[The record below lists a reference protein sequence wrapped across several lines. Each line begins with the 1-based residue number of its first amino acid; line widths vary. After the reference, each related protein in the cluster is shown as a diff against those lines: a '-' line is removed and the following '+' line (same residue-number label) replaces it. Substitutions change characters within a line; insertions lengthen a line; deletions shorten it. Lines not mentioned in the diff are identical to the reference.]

1 VRDKTTRWPED
12 EAVPLVPVQRPRSAL
27 QAAFWLLPFGVL
39 SGAGDDGPA
48 TLAVGLALGVAWQ
61 LVYRRDLVDRL
72 TVVAVFLT
80 VGAATAFLMRAV
92 AGNVTVDLSHAGG
105 ALACLAGLVLTEQA
119 LRARDLRAHRRAATS
134 PAEAVPARP

>member
-1 VRDKTTRWPED
+1 MVRERE
-12 EAVPLVPVQRPRSAL
+12 Q
-27 QAAFWLLPFGVL
+27 
-39 SGAGDDGPA
+39 
-48 TLAVGLALGVAWQ
+48 AVGLALGVAWQ
-61 LVYRRDLVDRL
+61 LVHRRDLIDRL

-80 VGAATAFLMRAV
+80 VGAATAFVMRAV